1 MPVPL
6 KKGCLKLQNML
17 SAMMTRKCNLL
28 RCEYVPGSLDG
39 SEGKESAHG
48 AGDTGDASSVPGSER
63 YPGEGNG
70 NPLQYSYLKKSHGQR
85 NLVGYSPKGRKESD
99 TIG

>member
-1 MPVPL
+1 MPL

>member
-1 MPVPL
+1 MVLVVKNPPANA
-6 KKGCLKLQNML
+6 GD
-17 SAMMTRKCNLL
+17 L
-28 RCEYVPGSLDG
+28 REEGLIPGSG
-39 SEGKESAHG
+39 RS
-48 AGDTGDASSVPGSER
+48 
-63 YPGEGNG
+63 PGEGNG